1 MNLSLRR
8 GMRSLSV
15 AARMLAAFTLVLGL
29 GYTLVMTGIGQTV
42 FAASANGSL
51 LRDEEDRVI
60 GSRLLGQA
68 FLDEEGAALPE
79 YFQPR
84 PSAADY
90 DGAASGGSNW
100 GPENGEFLSSVSA
113 RADAVQ
119 ALEGVQTEE
128 IPADALTASSSGLDP
143 HISPDYAG
151 VQAARVA
158 EQRGVSLSDVTSLIH
173 EHTAGPDLGFLGN
186 ERVNVLELNLA
197 LDANTTG
204 DQEDE

>member
-42 FAASANGSL
+42 FAASADGSL

-68 FLDEEGAALPE
+68 FLDDQGAALPE

-100 GPENGEFLSSVSA
+100 GPENEEFLSSVAA
-113 RADAVQ
+113 RTDDIQ
-119 ALEGVQTEE
+119 ALEGVQPEE

-143 HISPDYAG
+143 HISPDYAA

-158 EQRGVSLSDVTSLIH
+158 EQRGVSLSDVTSLIQ

-197 LDANTTG
+197 LDANTMG

>member
-42 FAASANGSL
+42 FAASADGSL

-68 FLDEEGAALPE
+68 FLDDQGAALPE

-100 GPENGEFLSSVSA
+100 GPENEEFIESVSA
-113 RADAVQ
+113 RADDIQ
-119 ALEGVQTEE
+119 ALEGVPTDE

-143 HISPDYAG
+143 HISPDYAA

-158 EQRGVSLSDVTSLIH
+158 EQRGVSLSDVTSLIQ